1 MSINPNLVKKWP
13 GTIMKKYTQSTE
25 STEDTFKI
33 IAEDESKL
41 DLFYIMFTP
50 SGGHYKNQTHI
61 LEFKAKCD
69 NPPTVLFPFTPPR
82 VKFITKIFHPNIS
95 ISGSVCVD
103 ILNDIKAWSPTYSFS
118 NVINSIILLLDVP
131 NNASPY
137 NTDASRMFTLCNNE
151 FKTKSN
157 GMHDH
162 KAIEAAFEN
171 SFRPFDEYANRYAN
185 NTYVLSM
192 YLPRFAS
199 IQNKEKSEDD
209 IAKSL
214 EKTKI

>member
-1 MSINPNLVKKWP
+1 MSINANLVKKWP
-13 GTIMKKYTQSTE
+13 STIMKKYTQA
-25 STEDTFKI
+25 TEDTFKI

-41 DLFYIMFTP
+41 DCFYIMFTP
-50 SGGHYKNQTHI
+50 TGGHYKNQTHI
-61 LEFKAKCD
+61 LEFKTKCD
-69 NPPTVLFPFTPPR
+69 NPLTVLFPFTPPR
-82 VKFITKIFHPNIS
+82 VNFITKIFHPNIS

-137 NTDASRMFTLCNNE
+137 NSEASRMFTLCNNE
-151 FKTKSN
+151 FKTNSN

-162 KAIEAAFEN
+162 KEIETVFEK
-171 SFRPFDEYANRYAN
+171 SFRPYDEYANKYAN
-185 NTYVLSM
+185 NSAVLSM
-192 YLPRFAS
+192 YLPRFIS
-199 IQNKEKSEDD
+199 NQNKDD
-209 IAKSL
+209 IDCITKKI